1 MSPLHGGSRG
11 FESLI
16 THQKLKKE
24 PLALYLISGIIV
36 LMSKSDKIIKSVE
49 SNFALEGM
57 RFSNREKKIMRDCLS
72 GKTSFDTA
80 VKNAIARYKRA

>member
-1 MSPLHGGSRG
+1 
-11 FESLI
+11 
-16 THQKLKKE
+16 
-24 PLALYLISGIIV
+24 
-36 LMSKSDKIIKSVE
+36 MSKEDKIIKSVE

-80 VKNAIARYKRA
+80 IKNAIARYKRA